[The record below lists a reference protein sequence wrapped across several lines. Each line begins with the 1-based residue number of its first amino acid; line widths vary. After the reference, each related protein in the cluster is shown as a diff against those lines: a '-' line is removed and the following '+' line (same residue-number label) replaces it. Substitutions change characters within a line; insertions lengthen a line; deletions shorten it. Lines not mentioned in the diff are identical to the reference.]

1 MNVANMDVRPSV
13 LVGIASHGTA
23 QDHFLAR
30 VVSEY
35 RKLDM
40 PCRIVVLSNIDKHV
54 EGAEV
59 LVGVPTRDPYS
70 LPFAH
75 RRLFADNLDQYD
87 LFIYAED
94 DTLLTQR
101 TIHAFLD
108 LQRELDDTDI
118 LGFMRSETR
127 SDGTEYIVTV
137 NHLFRWLPG
146 SVVQRGPG
154 LFAEFSNQHSG
165 CFIATRKQM
174 ARAIASGGFLVPPR
188 SAMYGMLETA
198 ASDIYTQCGFRRL
211 ISLSRI
217 EDFIVPHLANKYYSQ
232 MGIPI
237 DELRDQVNALMQLH
251 TDKQGWTGSLLTP
264 QTSAPGFRWSKLL
277 YERAGTDVLDAI
289 PASARR
295 LLSVGA
301 TSGANEVCLAQR
313 GVDVAAAPLDFV
325 FGNMIRRRGIRTVE
339 GSIARVAEQ
348 LADEE
353 FDAILL
359 ADVLHLADDPVDWL
373 RSLRSLLASGGEIVG
388 AVPVIP
394 NLLSVLRDVRSG
406 RILPFVP
413 QYATHGVHA
422 VGVRRLLGWCRASG
436 LDLVQITREC
446 ERPETIPVSRAGRM
460 LKSRAPSRLIFRARA
475 AS

>member
-40 PCRIVVLSNIDKHV
+40 PCRIVVLSNINKRV

-101 TIHAFLD
+101 NILAFVD
-108 LQRELDDTDI
+108 LQRELGDSEI
-118 LGFMRSETR
+118 LGFMRSET
-127 SDGTEYIVTV
+127 SPDGTDYIVTI
-137 NHLFRWLPG
+137 NHHFRWLPE
-146 SVVQRGPG
+146 SVVQRGSG

-165 CFIATRKQM
+165 CFIATRKQLG
-174 ARAIASGGFLVPPR
+174 RAIASGGFLVPPR
-188 SAMYGMLETA
+188 SVMYGMLETA
-198 ASDIYTQCGFRRL
+198 ASDIYTQCGLRRL

-217 EDFIVPHLANKYYSQ
+217 DEFIVPHLANKYYSR
-232 MGIPI
+232 MGIPA
-237 DELRDQVNALMQLH
+237 DLLRGQVSALLQLH
-251 TDKQGWTGSLLTP
+251 TAEQAWTGSLFRP

-277 YERAGTDVLDAI
+277 YGPAETDVLDAI

-301 TSGANEVCLAQR
+301 TSGANEACLAQR
-313 GVDVAAAPLDFV
+313 GVDVVAVPLDTV
-325 FGNMIRRRGIRTVE
+325 FGSMLRRYGIRTVE
-339 GSIARVAEQ
+339 GSIARIAEQ
-348 LADEE
+348 LAGEE

-359 ADVLHLADDPVDWL
+359 ADVLHFADDPVDWL

-406 RILPFVP
+406 RVLPFVP

-422 VGVRRLLGWCRASG
+422 VGVRRLTGWCRASG
-436 LDLVQITREC
+436 LDLVQITREY
-446 ERPETIPVSRAGRM
+446 ERLETMPVSSAVRL
-460 LKSRAPSRLIFRARA
+460 LKSRVPSRLVFRARA

>member
-1 MNVANMDVRPSV
+1 
-13 LVGIASHGTA
+13 
-23 QDHFLAR
+23 
-30 VVSEY
+30 
-35 RKLDM
+35 
-40 PCRIVVLSNIDKHV
+40 
-54 EGAEV
+54 
-59 LVGVPTRDPYS
+59 
-70 LPFAH
+70 
-75 RRLFADNLDQYD
+75 
-87 LFIYAED
+87 
-94 DTLLTQR
+94 
-101 TIHAFLD
+101 
-108 LQRELDDTDI
+108 
-118 LGFMRSETR
+118 
-127 SDGTEYIVTV
+127 
-137 NHLFRWLPG
+137 
-146 SVVQRGPG
+146 
-154 LFAEFSNQHSG
+154 
-165 CFIATRKQM
+165 M

-373 RSLRSLLASGGEIVG
+373 RSLRPLLASGGEIVG
-388 AVPVIP
+388 AVPVMP

-406 RILPFVP
+406 RI
-413 QYATHGVHA
+413 
-422 VGVRRLLGWCRASG
+422 
-436 LDLVQITREC
+436 
-446 ERPETIPVSRAGRM
+446 
-460 LKSRAPSRLIFRARA
+460 
-475 AS
+475 